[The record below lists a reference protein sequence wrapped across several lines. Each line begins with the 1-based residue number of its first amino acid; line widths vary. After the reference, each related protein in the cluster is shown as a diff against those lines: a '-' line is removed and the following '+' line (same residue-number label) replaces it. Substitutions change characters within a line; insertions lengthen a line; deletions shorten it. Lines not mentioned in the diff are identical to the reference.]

1 MHDQTLSGRSIL
13 VVDDESLIALD
24 IVVMLAPSREECDHE
39 PVHNP

>member
-13 VVDDESLIALD
+13 VVEDEPLIALD
-24 IVVMLAPSREECDHE
+24 IVVMFTPSREECDHE